1 MDINATFEAIRNELK
16 PFNTEENEAPPK
28 LLVAGEKDFL
38 SLPYGRKRNS
48 QFLISIKQ
56 FYEDERHL
64 ISKLLNELVIRT
76 GKNPLA
82 FYYDDENCLARV
94 IEDFKD
100 FYNMEIADNL
110 IQRVGSSLQ
119 NDKSQFC
126 LIIFVLESY
135 YYR

>member
-1 MDINATFEAIRNELK
+1 MGINATFETIRNELK
-16 PFNTEENEAPPK
+16 PFNAEENEAPPK
-28 LLVAGEKDFL
+28 LLVAGQEDFL
-38 SLPYGRKRNS
+38 SFPYGRKRNS
-48 QFLISIKQ
+48 QFVISIKQ
-56 FYEDERHL
+56 FYEDERYL
-64 ISKLLNELVIRT
+64 VNKLLDELVIRT

-82 FYYDDENCLARV
+82 FYYDDENCLSRV

-110 IQRVGSSLQ
+110 IQRVGSTLQ

-126 LIIFVLESY
+126 LVIFVLESY

>member
-1 MDINATFEAIRNELK
+1 M
-16 PFNTEENEAPPK
+16 PK
-28 LLVAGEKDFL
+28 KMKHLPNFLWPVKKIFL
-38 SLPYGRKRNS
+38 SFPYGKKRNS
-48 QFLISIKQ
+48 QFVISIKQ
-56 FYEDERHL
+56 FYEDERYL
-64 ISKLLNELVIRT
+64 VNKLLDELVIRT

-82 FYYDDENCLARV
+82 FYYDDENCLSRV

-110 IQRVGSSLQ
+110 IQRVGSTLQ

-126 LIIFVLESY
+126 LVIFVLESY

>member
-1 MDINATFEAIRNELK
+1 MGINSTFETIRNELK
-16 PFNTEENEAPPK
+16 PFNAEENEAPPK
-28 LLVAGEKDFL
+28 LLVAGEEDFL
-38 SLPYGRKRNS
+38 SFPYGRKRNS
-48 QFLISIKQ
+48 QFVISIKQ
-56 FYEDERHL
+56 FYEDERYL
-64 ISKLLNELVIRT
+64 VNKLLDELVIRT

-82 FYYDDENCLARV
+82 FYYDDENCLSRV

-110 IQRVGSSLQ
+110 IQRVGSTLQ

-126 LIIFVLESY
+126 LVIFVLESY